1 MCSCRCESL
10 GPAALFGF
18 SFPRACLLS
27 SLKTSCALKPSQQLV
42 TCSQVTSLVLEV
54 LHGWNLILYVNRVP
68 ACLQQR
74 ESNVCCSHKCPGFPP
89 WKPKLMQ
96 SWDYLAGLLSGFIK
110 LLESAEM
117 RLCSFGISVK
127 RKVSAMWVVPP
138 ALELVLILGAVVI
151 LLVCCCAAKILHMQ
165 IRNKFLVDFEY

>member
-127 RKVSAMWVVPP
+127 SVSNVSCSSC
-138 ALELVLILGAVVI
+138 LGI
-151 LLVCCCAAKILHMQ
+151 GFDFRSSCETFGLLLCSQNTTHADK
-165 IRNKFLVDFEY
+165 K